1 MAVTHIVMLQF
12 KPDVSSADIEKVR
25 NIYSPPFFFFFF
37 LSLFPRNRFQGQ
49 TN

>member
-37 LSLFPRNRFQGQ
+37 FSLFVS
-49 TN
+49 